1 VGSASYH
8 EYVSRT
14 KVIALS
20 FLGIVV
26 PVALGLTAYLV
37 SRSAIGSAGPIP
49 SLTHAPSQN
58 DSSLTESATPQPSP
72 DRTGQDE
79 QGSNSGSPTDPA
91 PQVTATATDDNGG
104 RCSEPEH
111 SSDPSC
117 GSDDSSG
124 QGSSGGSGG
133 GDDSSNSGHGSGD
146 D

>member
-8 EYVSRT
+8 EEVSRT

-37 SRSAIGSAGPIP
+37 SRSTIGSAGPIP
-49 SLTHAPSQN
+49 SLTHVPAQTVAGSSTPRPAPSR
-58 DSSLTESATPQPSP
+58 TEDGP
-72 DRTGQDE
+72 
-79 QGSNSGSPTDPA
+79 QGSNPGSTTAPA

-104 RCSEPEH
+104 KCSEPEH
-111 SSDPSC
+111 SSDPTC
-117 GSDDSSG
+117 GSGDSSG
-124 QGSSGGSGG
+124 KGSGGGSGG
-133 GDDSSNSGHGSGD
+133 GDDSSNSGHGSSD